1 MIREI
6 VKYGSKVLRE
16 NAAPVDAVDDEIKQ
30 LIDDLFDSMSEAEGV
45 GLAAPQI
52 GISRRVIAVDVS
64 SQHGDA
70 PPLALIN
77 PRILQTEGADAA
89 EEGCLSIP
97 ELYGEVERATR
108 IEVKA
113 LDATGKPFQFV
124 AEDFF
129 ARVLQHEIDHLN
141 GILFIDH
148 ISPLKRQ
155 LMRGALK
162 RLRKEGE
169 LWDEEH
175 REGAHQLG

>member
-16 NAAPVDAVDDEIKQ
+16 NAVPLEAVDDEINQ
-30 LIDDLFDSMSEAEGV
+30 LIDDLCDSMSEAEGV

-52 GISRRVIAVDVS
+52 GISRQVIVVDVS
-64 SQHGDA
+64 PQHCDA

-77 PRILQTEGADAA
+77 PQVVQSDGADSA
-89 EEGCLSIP
+89 EEGCLSLP

-108 IEVKA
+108 IEVEA
-113 LDATGKPFQFV
+113 LDATGNPFQFV

-169 LWDEEH
+169 LWDQEH
-175 REGAHQLG
+175 REGARQLG